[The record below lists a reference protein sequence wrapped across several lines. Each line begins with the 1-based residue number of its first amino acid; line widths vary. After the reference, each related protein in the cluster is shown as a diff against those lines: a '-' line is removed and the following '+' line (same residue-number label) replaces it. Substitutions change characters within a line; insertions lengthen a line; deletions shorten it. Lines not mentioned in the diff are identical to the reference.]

1 MADRITA
8 DEEALLR
15 SWLAGHEI
23 KHIAAARKTTATELY
38 ESLIDVCGYDRLTA
52 RKVLRDGV
60 RRPARR
66 KPADLNP
73 AADAEG
79 ARVQRVVND
88 VLLDH
93 SPAVA
98 AVLDAA
104 RALNAK
110 AKQTGSA
117 FFQTPWHETTQLRRA
132 LATLDGT
139 DHDMGETRVAV
150 IPVLGEVPAGT
161 HAVAEIMPPDP
172 APAPLERWSAHRC
185 PTCRWIGPFIDHDD
199 HTGCP
204 SELQPV
210 ALLVMPREV
219 PCPT

>member
-1 MADRITA
+1 MGDRITA

-15 SWLAGHEI
+15 SWLAGHDL
-23 KHIAAARKTTATELY
+23 KNIAAARKTTATELY

-66 KPADLNP
+66 KPADLDP
-73 AADAEG
+73 AGDAEG

-98 AVLDAA
+98 HVLDAA
-104 RALNAK
+104 RAL
-110 AKQTGSA
+110 SA
-117 FFQTPWHETTQLRRA
+117 AVA
-132 LATLDGT
+132 LELYPGCPMEVQIRDLDLAVATLDGT
-139 DHDMGETRVAV
+139 Q
-150 IPVLGEVPAGT
+150 
-161 HAVAEIMPPDP
+161 P
-172 APAPLERWSAHRC
+172 APHLGREAIRPTPHAEPLETWSAHRC
-185 PTCRWIGPFIDHDD
+185 AHCRYLGPAGDHRATVDRLVCD
-199 HTGCP
+199 GHATQ
-204 SELQPV
+204 LQPV

-219 PCPT
+219 

>member
-1 MADRITA
+1 VTHIASCHRCGH
-8 DEEALLR
+8 R

-23 KHIAAARKTTATELY
+23 KNIAAARKTTATELY

-52 RKVLRDGV
+52 RKVLRDGT

-66 KPADLNP
+66 KPADLDP
-73 AADAEG
+73 AGDAEG

-117 FFQTPWHETTQLRRA
+117 FFQTPWHETTQLHRA
-132 LATLDGT
+132 LATLDGI
-139 DHDMGETRVAV
+139 DPGVAV
-150 IPVLGEVPAGT
+150 QPALEPRPELPT
-161 HAVAEIMPPDP
+161 STPE
-172 APAPLERWSAHRC
+172 PLERWSAHRC

-199 HTGCP
+199 HAGCP
-204 SELQPV
+204 GELQPV